1 MRNGLK
7 IAGVLL
13 IMAAILLTGCK
24 KEKETLSD
32 GDKQITEEMDTVIS
46 DYIIDKYS
54 SSSYMQTEK
63 QFEVHKVYG
72 TSESDGVITV
82 YMWSFFGG
90 FNRSDGLEEQTGH
103 SLPAIIKLSK
113 NEGGY
118 EVTDYKEPQDGS
130 LYSSSIKK
138 LFPEKYIKQIHQDT
152 GNIGDLQQ
160 EMDEKVKQWL
170 DA

>member
-1 MRNGLK
+1 MRNGMK

-24 KEKETLSD
+24 KEKETVSD

-54 SSSYMQTEK
+54 SSSYMKTEK

-90 FNRSDGLEEQTGH
+90 FNRSAGLEVQTGH
-103 SLPAIIKLSK
+103 SLPAVIKLIK
-113 NEGGY
+113 KEGSY

-130 LYSSSIKK
+130 SYSSSLKK
-138 LFPEKYIKQIHQDT
+138 LFPEKYIKRIHQDT
-152 GNIGDLQQ
+152 RNIADLQQ
-160 EMDEKVKQWL
+160 EMDQKVKQWL
-170 DA
+170 DT

>member
-54 SSSYMQTEK
+54 SSSYM
-63 QFEVHKVYG
+63 
-72 TSESDGVITV
+72 
-82 YMWSFFGG
+82 
-90 FNRSDGLEEQTGH
+90 
-103 SLPAIIKLSK
+103 
-113 NEGGY
+113 
-118 EVTDYKEPQDGS
+118 
-130 LYSSSIKK
+130 
-138 LFPEKYIKQIHQDT
+138 
-152 GNIGDLQQ
+152 
-160 EMDEKVKQWL
+160 
-170 DA
+170 

>member
-24 KEKETLSD
+24 KEKETVSD

-54 SSSYMQTEK
+54 SSSYMETEK

-72 TSESDGVITV
+72 TSESEGVTTV

-90 FNRSDGLEEQTGH
+90 FNRSGGLKEQTGH
-103 SLPAIIKLSK
+103 SLPAVIKLSK
-113 NEGGY
+113 KEGGY
-118 EVTDYKEPQDGS
+118 EVTDYKEPFDGS
-130 LYSSSIKK
+130 EYSTSLKK
-138 LFPEKYIKQIHQDT
+138 LFPEKYIKRIHQDT

-160 EMDEKVKQWL
+160 EMDKKVKQWL
-170 DA
+170 DT

>member
-13 IMAAILLTGCK
+13 MMALILLTGCK
-24 KEKETLSD
+24 KEETVSD
-32 GDKQITEEMDTVIS
+32 GDKQITKEMDTVIS
-46 DYIIDKYS
+46 DYIIEKYS
-54 SSSYMQTEK
+54 SSYIQTEK

-72 TSESDGVITV
+72 TSESDGVTTV

-90 FNRSDGLEEQTGH
+90 FNRSAGLAEQTGH
-103 SLPAIIKLSK
+103 SLPAVIKLSK
-113 NEGGY
+113 KGGGY

-130 LYSSSIKK
+130 SYSSSLKK
-138 LFPEKYIKQIHQDT
+138 LFPEKYIKRIHQDT

-160 EMDEKVKQWL
+160 EMDQKVKQWL
-170 DA
+170 DT